1 SSSSTSSSD
10 DGIDDSSDMELEEN
24 ESELYASNVHRMDA
38 ETRQALRDRG
48 IVVKE
53 GLWSGMEDK
62 RLKENMAN
70 ICQKYKIDEPR
81 KIIFP
86 DEYPDS
92 KELRTLIME
101 KNIYMRLSKGIQRPT
116 YNVYIRAR
124 KIFDPLN
131 YLGHFSKDEVKK
143 MKRLARKMG
152 PQWSQIG
159 KMMGRSG
166 RSLCDRFKI
175 SITGQ
180 EHGLWSER
188 ERQKLI
194 DAVKEASGFNRTN
207 DVNRLFYKI
216 PWTAV
221 QQKMKT
227 RNVLQCRSQWLFI
240 VSWAAAEYQTRHTAK
255 KRWTSDDNVKLI
267 EKIYKLDVNDE
278 QDIDWLS
285 VLDDFP
291 NVPSPQKLRLY
302 FHQLK
307 VRYIPDYRFK
317 IYDDIVCHLHDYAL
331 PDLCS
336 KSGPYTTPGE
346 VEESEEEVSGEEGDE
361 DCAPR
366 GGAMEER
373 VPEQHHHSHQSNGS
387 GGEASNSEAGERV
400 AGGTEDGSLNPPAE
414 RRKRKKRKKDRR
426 TAQERQSEMS
436 DDGSE
441 GSESSQGHV
450 RQKKRKIELL
460 KSR

>member
-1 SSSSTSSSD
+1 
-10 DGIDDSSDMELEEN
+10 MELEEN

-267 EKIYKLDVNDE
+267 EK
-278 QDIDWLS
+278 
-285 VLDDFP
+285 
-291 NVPSPQKLRLY
+291 
-302 FHQLK
+302 
-307 VRYIPDYRFK
+307 
-317 IYDDIVCHLHDYAL
+317 
-331 PDLCS
+331 
-336 KSGPYTTPGE
+336 
-346 VEESEEEVSGEEGDE
+346 
-361 DCAPR
+361 
-366 GGAMEER
+366 
-373 VPEQHHHSHQSNGS
+373 
-387 GGEASNSEAGERV
+387 
-400 AGGTEDGSLNPPAE
+400 
-414 RRKRKKRKKDRR
+414 
-426 TAQERQSEMS
+426 
-436 DDGSE
+436 
-441 GSESSQGHV
+441 
-450 RQKKRKIELL
+450 
-460 KSR
+460 